1 MGFSKRGHKGKVD
14 GNQTDI
20 VKALVKCGY
29 SVRSMAS
36 VGDGFPDL
44 LVGVQSLNILLE
56 VKMPKGKLRAK
67 QTAFRD
73 GWHGQCATVTSA
85 EDAVKMVQT
94 IVKANW
100 EQ

>member
-1 MGFSKRGHKGKVD
+1 MRAAKID

-20 VKALVKCGY
+20 VKAILERVHGSSVK
-29 SVRSMAS
+29 SLAT

-44 LVGVQSLNILLE
+44 LVGVQGLNILLE
-56 VKMPKGKLRAK
+56 VKMPKGKLRPK
-67 QTAFRD
+67 QSAFRD